1 MKKKSKKSNKKSHY
15 NGRNV
20 FGERCIAK
28 FVTLEK
34 ATATEQY
41 IEILE
46 DIYNHPGDIIE
57 YTFTLSNDFSPSEA
71 EKLYRWID
79 KVSALYATAKKKD
92 FCRLDAHFTSHSPTF
107 R

>member
-1 MKKKSKKSNKKSHY
+1 MKKKIKKNSRY

-57 YTFTLSNDFSPSEA
+57 YTFTLSNDFSPSES
-71 EKLYRWID
+71 EELYRWID
-79 KVSALYATAKKKD
+79 KVSALYAMAKKKD
-92 FCRLDAHFTSHSPTF
+92 FCRLDAHFTSPSPAF

>member
-1 MKKKSKKSNKKSHY
+1 MKKKIKKNSRY

-46 DIYNHPGDIIE
+46 DLELN
-57 YTFTLSNDFSPSEA
+57 F
-71 EKLYRWID
+71 
-79 KVSALYATAKKKD
+79 
-92 FCRLDAHFTSHSPTF
+92 
-107 R
+107 